1 LDGLDGLDFSLV
13 RVIGGMGSRGRENW
27 MLDRDALHEYVII
40 MNIELCSIDVMFLFG
55 NLLARVC
62 FQDFKFGA

>member
-1 LDGLDGLDFSLV
+1 
-13 RVIGGMGSRGRENW
+13 

-62 FQDFKFGA
+62 FQDF